1 MWYLFE
7 NSPDGWTVKTP
18 DGKVAPADYAS
29 VHNKIILFGELA
41 SGLTLFKHDVELATE
56 LGLMPVALHVFFDE
70 NRLVRAAIHDRALG
84 IPLIHDI
91 QRFTLEDEV

>member
-7 NSPDGWTVKTP
+7 NGPEGWTVKTP
-18 DGKVAPADYAS
+18 DGKVVPADYDS

-56 LGLMPVALHVFFDE
+56 LGIMQVALHVFFDG
-70 NRLVRAAIHDRALG
+70 NRLVRAAIHDRVLG
-84 IPLIHDI
+84 TPLIHDI
-91 QRFTLEDEV
+91 QHFTLEDEV